1 LPKLSPFVAT
11 HANEGFHHLVAENT
25 HLSLSTEQLTQKLEE
40 NPFSYLHIFK
50 PQIHFNSNDKSG
62 MFYSFGKNYYNQLKE
77 QGVLI
82 KDKNTAYYIYK
93 QKFIDGIEFVG
104 IVATAAASDY
114 RNDTIKKHE
123 NTLVEKE
130 VLLEKHLDTTGLIG
144 EPVLLTYKQTD
155 SIDSIVHQIMQSSPT
170 FEFEYNDKSIH
181 TFWKVDSTDI
191 IQGITQEFARVQ
203 SFYIADGHH
212 RCAAMAR
219 KIEHSNLE
227 DCNMLCYLIPDNQ
240 LRILPFYRLLNLEFN
255 TEELILSLGEYFE
268 IEKVENPHINLH
280 DNQLLLVLPHAFYL
294 LSLKESFS
302 AGLVSVLDNL
312 NVSILEN
319 FIFKTYFKVEDS
331 RLENKIEYFSGKV
344 PLDKIIDL
352 VNRGEFKLAFS
363 LSSLTTQDIVEIS
376 EAGLTMPPKSTYVEP
391 KLLSGCLI
399 HEF

>member
-1 LPKLSPFVAT
+1 MPKLSPFVAT
-11 HANEGFHHLVAENT
+11 HANVGFYHLVAENT
-25 HLSLSTEQLTQKLEE
+25 HLSLSTEQLTQRLEE

-77 QGVLI
+77 QNVLI
-82 KDKNTAYYIYK
+82 RDDKPAYYIYK
-93 QKFIDGIEFVG
+93 QRFIDGLEFIG

-114 RNDTIKKHE
+114 KNNTIKKHE

-130 VLLEKHLDTTGLIG
+130 ILLEKHLDTTGIIG
-144 EPVLLTYKQTD
+144 EPVLLTYKHSET
-155 SIDSIVHQIMQSSPT
+155 IDSLVKKEISLSPT
-170 FEFEYNDKSIH
+170 FEFEYIDKSIH
-181 TFWKVDSTDI
+181 AFWKVDSPET
-191 IQGITQEFARVQ
+191 IQSITQAFSALD

-240 LRILPFYRLLNLEFN
+240 LQILPFYRLLNLDFDTKGLLN
-255 TEELILSLGEYFE
+255 TLGEYFE
-268 IEKVENPHINLH
+268 IEKIENPYLALQ
-280 DNQLLLVLPHAFYL
+280 DKQLLLILPHDFFL
-294 LSLKESFS
+294 LSLKEEYFKD
-302 AGLVSVLDNL
+302 LVSILDNL

-319 FIFKTYFKVEDS
+319 FIFKTYFNIEDS
-331 RLENKIEYFSGKV
+331 RLENKIEYISGKM
-344 PLDKIIDL
+344 PLDKIVDF